1 MRQAVVAFMT
11 VMLSAYGVKSNLEK
25 PPGPLL
31 QMPEKDPS
39 RPPVTLGEPTRVV
52 PPYTTGP

>member
-1 MRQAVVAFMT
+1 MKYAVIAFVAL
-11 VMLSAYGVKSNLEK
+11 VLGGCGVKSNLER
-25 PPGPLL
+25 PPGPML
-31 QMPEKDPS
+31 QMQEKDPS